1 MSINRNPAPVRIG
14 LVSGEP
20 IRLAGLSSIFDHPA
34 QEGRAQLLPVTGT
47 LEELL
52 NSSALDYLVLDLS
65 SLPGRL
71 EILKSICRARPNIPL
86 IVIGPEGSDE
96 LVMESIISGARAYL
110 ELTADPRTVRLAI
123 DAVSG
128 GSIWAPRRL
137 LSKLIDRLL
146 KIPDGSFTDA
156 CPHLTDRERQVLELI
171 LLACSNR
178 EIASHLKIEERTVK
192 AHVGRLMRKTGA
204 DNRIELTMRA
214 MHLPGVG
221 RGKRKDLA
229 EARAVYQ

>member
-1 MSINRNPAPVRIG
+1 
-14 LVSGEP
+14 
-20 IRLAGLSSIFDHPA
+20 
-34 QEGRAQLLPVTGT
+34 
-47 LEELL
+47 
-52 NSSALDYLVLDLS
+52 
-65 SLPGRL
+65 LPGRL